1 MRSLEHRIPK
11 LKKVLAP
18 LWQSFAYD
26 GPLPPAN
33 FNIAACWRGGKK
45 REVGT
50 LLLSRQTKG
59 RNADIRKLFATLK
72 NEAKILLFTIL
83 FQVKLIMNYAN
94 EPSKTPF

>member
-33 FNIAACWRGGKK
+33 FNIAACWREEKK

-50 LLLSRQTKG
+50 L
-59 RNADIRKLFATLK
+59 
-72 NEAKILLFTIL
+72 
-83 FQVKLIMNYAN
+83 
-94 EPSKTPF
+94 